1 MPRSRLAPFALIA
14 PFLLALFPACDGA
27 SDSTDPTE
35 LSCTLV
41 ACGDV
46 VSVNFGDFTGRFGD
60 HLPAE
65 ISLCLDAHPC
75 QQTTVQLDEG
85 EVRCASTPAL
95 FDDPTCS
102 FVDGELSV
110 VMALGGSGKVTGWF
124 HALRVTL
131 VGEDG
136 DGLLNQ
142 VVIPD
147 FTEHRPNGP
156 LCEPVCYS
164 SKSEL

>member
-1 MPRSRLAPFALIA
+1 MSHSRLAPVALIGS
-14 PFLLALFPACDGA
+14 FLLALFPACDGA
-27 SDSTDPTE
+27 SDPSDPTE

-41 ACGDV
+41 ACSDV

-60 HLPAE
+60 QLPAE
-65 ISLCLDAHPC
+65 ISLCLDERPC

-85 EVRCASTPAL
+85 EVRCSSTPAL
-95 FDDPTCS
+95 FDDPTCF

-110 VMALGGSGKVTGWF
+110 VMALGGSDEVTGWF
-124 HALRVTL
+124 HSLRVTL
-131 VGEDG
+131 VGADG
-136 DGLLNQ
+136 DVLLNQ
-142 VVIPD
+142 VVIPA

-156 LCEPVCYS
+156 LCEPVCHS